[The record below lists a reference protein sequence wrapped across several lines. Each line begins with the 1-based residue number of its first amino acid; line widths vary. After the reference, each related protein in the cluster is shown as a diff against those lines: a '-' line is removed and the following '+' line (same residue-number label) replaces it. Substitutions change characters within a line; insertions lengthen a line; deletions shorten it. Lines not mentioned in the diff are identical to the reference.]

1 MALPRPLLGFLGVP
15 RPSAPRGLWVLG
27 LEGSQS
33 PAQPIQRGLNHSFLN
48 RKQQRPQTSPTPN
61 PTRFI
66 AGVQSPSPTAP

>member
-48 RKQQRPQTSPTPN
+48 RKQQRPQSYTFYCWGTISQPN
-61 PTRFI
+61 GTLN
-66 AGVQSPSPTAP
+66 